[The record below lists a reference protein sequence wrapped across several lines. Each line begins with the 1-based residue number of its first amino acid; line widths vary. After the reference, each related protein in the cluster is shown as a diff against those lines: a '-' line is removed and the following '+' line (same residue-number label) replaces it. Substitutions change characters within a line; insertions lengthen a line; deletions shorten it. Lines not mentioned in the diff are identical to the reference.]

1 MKKNQRNGEEKE
13 QSEKAVE
20 GQGKVGRAE
29 ETKVKEEKGR
39 EDDEKNHI
47 QKM

>member
-1 MKKNQRNGEEKE
+1 MKKNQRNGEKE

-39 EDDEKNHI
+39 EDDEENHI